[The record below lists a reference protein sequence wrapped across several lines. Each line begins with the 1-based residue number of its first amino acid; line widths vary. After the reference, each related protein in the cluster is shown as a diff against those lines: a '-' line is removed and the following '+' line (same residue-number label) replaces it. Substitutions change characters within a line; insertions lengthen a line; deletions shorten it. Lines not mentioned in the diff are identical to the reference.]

1 MFDPN
6 DLMPDLAFS
15 TPFVTPVLN
24 VSPSLDALEFTLS
37 RLTCPKSERDFFV
50 AWASDETLERSGVS
64 TLLEEDIFFFRF

>member
-37 RLTCPKSERDFFV
+37 RLTCPRSERTSFV
-50 AWASDETLERSGVS
+50 AWASDETLERFLALDSFAG
-64 TLLEEDIFFFRF
+64 IFFFIIF

>member
-37 RLTCPKSERDFFV
+37 RLTCPRSEMASFV